1 MLREKERN
9 VSRPTMRTGKRIGID
24 FDNTLIDYDQVF
36 RTVARECRLIGPGLV
51 GGKEAVRDAVRQL
64 PDGETEWQRLQGAV
78 YGRGVAAA
86 VMFEGA
92 EAFLRRARAEGHE
105 VLIVSH
111 KTEYA
116 NYDPAR
122 VNLRA
127 AALDWMEARGFFD
140 PQKHAIPRANVFFE
154 DTRAGKLARIG
165 SLQCT
170 HFIDDLIEVLSDSG
184 FPPTV
189 ARVKFGRTTAG
200 DAPRGMTVCPSW
212 REIADELLPERP

>member
-1 MLREKERN
+1 MQA
-9 VSRPTMRTGKRIGID
+9 SKRIGID
-24 FDNTLIDYDQVF
+24 FDNTLIDYDEVF
-36 RTVARECRLIGPGLV
+36 RAVARERGLV
-51 GGKEAVRDAVRQL
+51 DRAFAGGKEAVRAAVRGL
-64 PDGETEWQRLQGAV
+64 PDGETQWQRLQGAV

-86 VMFEGA
+86 VMFDGVA
-92 EAFLRRARAEGHE
+92 DFLRRAHAEGHE

-140 PQKHAIPRANVFFE
+140 PRRYAIPRANVFFE

-170 HFIDDLIEVLSDSG
+170 HFIDDLIEVLADSG
-184 FPPTV
+184 FPPKV
-189 ARVKFGRTTAG
+189 ARVMFGKTP
-200 DAPRGMTVCPSW
+200 DSAPRGITVCASW
-212 REIADELLPERP
+212 REIADKLLAERR